1 MDVRL
6 SLPRT
11 LRWATALLAVWITA
25 FSVHTGFVELLRH
38 RLSDAIGFSSERIS
52 LSCGGLIRVEGGVLS
67 HDGNT
72 VRFHAAEFGPDWL
85 QLGGNTPILSLHL
98 ELPEVEVT
106 VRKFKPGRLRTVS
119 LDGLRRFFRLVHTS
133 FSGGRMTAQVDRQVI
148 TLENVSG
155 RSRPGGSFL
164 LSAPLIHVRGPRGV
178 WIGKNT
184 EVEMRGRQWERLQ
197 VSFMR
202 VMSSSGV
209 WLDVGGSV
217 ERITSSVFGVDLFLR
232 HGEETATFRG
242 RANLDED
249 RHVLDVSFSTTLASL
264 LEYARE
270 WRPLPPFVSS
280 ITGNV
285 EGEAHVVW
293 SGAPVRVDAKLNVRE
308 AAFSHSSFSSKH
320 LSLPDV
326 KLFLSGQRQDEGVD
340 FTGKVTMGGPEV
352 RFTARWNPGRSLK
365 LEGSTAVWE
374 CQRWMDLGRD
384 LMPNLRGMELSGD
397 LGLHFGLWF
406 DLVDA
411 EKFNAH
417 GRFSGSGCTVVRDAE
432 LADPHRLLEPF
443 TVTLKSRFGHATERR
458 MDPSEPTFIPLAK
471 IPSHTIAAFLTTEDR
486 RFREHHGFD
495 WPMLVRA
502 AGYNLKHRAFYK
514 GASSISQ
521 QLVKNIFL
529 TSTRSISRK
538 LEEAILTWR
547 MEQIVPKDRILE
559 LYLNV
564 IEMGP
569 GLWGISD
576 GARTFFS
583 REVRNLIPAESAH
596 LALITPAPLFYYY
609 QLRRSAIPDA
619 WTAQIMALL
628 RKLHLQG
635 AITTE
640 EFQSAKTRG
649 LILQDY

>member
-6 SLPRT
+6 NLPRQI
-11 LRWATALLAVWITA
+11 RWATALVAVWIA
-25 FSVHTGFVELLRH
+25 AVGVHNSFVELLRY
-38 RLSDAIGFSSERIS
+38 RLAGTIGFSADRIA
-52 LSCGGLIRVEGGVLS
+52 LSCGGLIRVEGGVFS
-67 HDGNT
+67 HSGNT
-72 VRFHAAEFGPDWL
+72 VRFHSAEFGPDWL
-85 QLGGNTPILSLHL
+85 QLGGGAPILSLQVN
-98 ELPEVEVT
+98 LPEVEIT
-106 VRKFKPGRLRTVS
+106 VRKFKPKRLRTVS
-119 LDGLRRFFRLVHTS
+119 LDGLRTFFRMVHTS
-133 FSGGRMTAQVDRQVI
+133 FSGGRVTAKVDGQVI
-148 TLENVSG
+148 TLENVG
-155 RSRPGGSFL
+155 GQSRPGGSFL
-164 LSAPLIHVRGPRGV
+164 LTAPLIHVRGPRGV

-202 VMSSSGV
+202 IMSSSGV
-209 WLDVGGSV
+209 WLDAGGTV
-217 ERITSSVFGVDLFLR
+217 ERVSSTVFGVDLFLR
-232 HGEETATFRG
+232 HGNESATFRG
-242 RANLDED
+242 RANLDEN

-264 LEYARE
+264 FDYARE
-270 WRPLPPFVSS
+270 WTPLPPFVST
-280 ITGNV
+280 ITGKV
-285 EGEAHVVW
+285 DGEAHVVW
-293 SGAPVRVDAKLNVRE
+293 SGAPVRVDAKLNLRE
-308 AAFSHSSFSSKH
+308 AAFSHSNFSSQRM
-320 LSLPDV
+320 SLPDV
-326 KLFLSGQRQDEGVD
+326 RLFLTGQRQDEGVD
-340 FTGKVTMGGPEV
+340 FSGKVTMGGPEV
-352 RFTARWNPGRSLK
+352 RFTAQWNPGRNLK
-365 LEGSTAVWE
+365 FEGSTAVWD
-374 CQRWMDLGRD
+374 CQRWMHLGRD

-417 GRFSGSGCTVVRDAE
+417 GRFSGTGYTVVRDAE
-432 LADPHRLLEPF
+432 VADPHRLLGPV
-443 TVTLKSRFGHATERR
+443 TVTLKNRFGMKAERR
-458 MDPSEPTFIPLAK
+458 MDPSEPTFVPLAK
-471 IPSHTIAAFLTTEDR
+471 IPAHTVAAFLTTEDR

-609 QLRRSAIPDA
+609 QMRRSSIPDA
-619 WTAQIMALL
+619 WTSLIMALL

-635 AITTE
+635 ALTTE
-640 EFQSAKTRG
+640 EYQAAKIRG
-649 LILQDY
+649 LVLQDY